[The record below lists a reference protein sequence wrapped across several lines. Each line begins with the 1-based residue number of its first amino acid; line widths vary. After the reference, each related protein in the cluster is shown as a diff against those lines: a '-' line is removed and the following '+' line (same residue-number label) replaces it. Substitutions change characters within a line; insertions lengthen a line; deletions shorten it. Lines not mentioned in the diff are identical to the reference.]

1 VKRDTID
8 AEECRIEY
16 SKNWIKACL
25 FNYIL
30 GRGSRETLEHDI
42 HMAKTYGISKAIFQ
56 VIIESLP
63 SDRESDRFRDILTV
77 LRKDCV

>member
-1 VKRDTID
+1 MHTTD

-16 SKNWIKACL
+16 SKSWIKACL
-25 FNYIL
+25 FNYLL
-30 GRGSRETLEHDI
+30 GRGSQETLEHDI

-63 SDRESDRFRDILTV
+63 FDRGSDRFRDIITV
-77 LRKDCV
+77 LRKDCI